1 MNGKPVFA
9 VPSNTA
15 LNLESRFKEKLL
27 CDGPTFTAGTACVYS
42 CAFCYV
48 PAMFRKQK
56 PFLKKH
62 GVTGR
67 HEDIVVRREGAVD
80 VLDRQLHE
88 PKARSLWKKRLTI
101 YSSPAVDVAGNL
113 ELVRETVEMC
123 KVILELTD
131 WDIRLLSKSNLL
143 PRVAEALENNNHLT
157 PALSPPGAERE
168 NPPPVGA

>member
-1 MNGKPVFA
+1 MNDEGSIRKTMNGKPVFA

-67 HEDIVVRREGAVD
+67 HEDIVVRRLAEEY
-80 VLDRQLHE
+80 LN
-88 PKARSLWKKRLTI
+88 KKR
-101 YSSPAVDVAGNL
+101 N
-113 ELVRETVEMC
+113 
-123 KVILELTD
+123 
-131 WDIRLLSKSNLL
+131 
-143 PRVAEALENNNHLT
+143 
-157 PALSPPGAERE
+157 
-168 NPPPVGA
+168 